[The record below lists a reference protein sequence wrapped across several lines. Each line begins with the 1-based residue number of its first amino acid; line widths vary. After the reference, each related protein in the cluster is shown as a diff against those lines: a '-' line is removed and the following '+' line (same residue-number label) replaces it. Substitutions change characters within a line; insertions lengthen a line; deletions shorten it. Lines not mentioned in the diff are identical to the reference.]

1 MRICMLI
8 FLFISWGQVS
18 LSQTETKPESTLYP
32 DGLIS
37 LSNDP
42 HYSQYAFVVDK
53 SARTLRVYESQG
65 DLPKLIVEH
74 PTDIG
79 KSNGDKERANDF
91 KTPVGMYFLLSKKT
105 QPEIPFDL
113 YGNLAFTTDYPNIFD
128 QRVAKSGSG
137 IWLHAIP
144 DTVPLTRGSRGCV
157 VVRNDVIKSLEKF
170 VKLEQTPII
179 ISDKVNYITAAE
191 YKTQKEKYLQHFEA
205 WRKSWENQDVDS
217 YIQFYDPTFKNNEM
231 NFKQW
236 YRHKKKLKALYKYIK
251 VQLLA
256 PVIIRNKEQ
265 VVIRTAQRYES
276 DLHQDYGEKTIHAH
290 YSDATGFKIIRED
303 WKPLAETANPQTSS
317 LELKTSQQQPN

>member
-1 MRICMLI
+1 MLI
-8 FLFISWGQVS
+8 FLFIAWGQVG
-18 LSQTETKPESTLYP
+18 LSQIETKPEAPLYP

-37 LSNDP
+37 LSRDP

-179 ISDKVNYITAAE
+179 IADKVNYITASE
-191 YKTQKEKYLQHFEA
+191 YKAQKEKYLQHFEA
-205 WRKSWENQDVDS
+205 WRKSWEEQDVDS

-251 VQLLA
+251 VQLLP
-256 PVIIRNKEQ
+256 PVIIRNKDQ

-290 YSDATGFKIIRED
+290 YSEATGFKIIRED
-303 WKPLAETANPQTSS
+303 WKPLAETTGPQTSS
-317 LELKTSQQQPN
+317 LELKTSQQQSN